1 MSRTPVKGVKITSV
15 LLPHSKCPEC
25 LNVWNKA
32 LTILKGSNVRNF
44 IVLVTGK
51 SNIDGVFLYL
61 PKLNTLNECIGNKL
75 RGLYPLIRKVNYDV
89 IAKDEVLRDL
99 LSKLMKLLDCRLIIT
114 IIISLRSREVCKG
127 VANAINSLVSL
138 LHEDFTIITLANLG
152 ISLSE
157 EDARSMLNE
166 IIDNIKKLDI
176 IEEFEFNPYIDV
188 SSLLTLL
195 SYLRLVKSYH
205 IDIEV
210 LSKGSSKLCINSTC
224 IYLNYAGLI
233 FT

>member
-1 MSRTPVKGVKITSV
+1 MVTPVKGVKIISI

-25 LNVWNKA
+25 LNVWNKT
-32 LTILKGSNVRNF
+32 LTILKGSNARNF

-61 PKLNTLNECIGNKL
+61 PKANTLNESIGNKL
-75 RGLYPLIRKVNYDV
+75 RGLYPLIRKVNYDIV
-89 IAKDEVLRDL
+89 AKDEVMMDL
-99 LSKLMKLLDCRLIIT
+99 LSKLMESLDCKLIIT
-114 IIISLRSREVCKG
+114 LITSLRSREVCKG
-127 VANAINSLVSL
+127 IANAINTLVSF

-157 EDARSMLNE
+157 EDAHSMLNE

-176 IEEFEFNPYIDV
+176 IEEFEFNPCIDV
-188 SSLLTLL
+188 PSLLTLL
-195 SYLRLVKSYH
+195 SYLRLIKSYH
-205 IDIEV
+205 MDIKV
-210 LSKGSSKLCINSTC
+210 LSKGTSKLCINSTC